1 MGPMEMPAEPQHV
14 QLDVHIDAFRPDEA
28 EAVAELARTCASR
41 ADEALGNWEWTE
53 RADLERELARW
64 PVPAT
69 ETLFVAR
76 EAGKVI
82 GFCGVECYP
91 GGEIGFVH
99 GPVVESSARG
109 RGVGRALF
117 SVALRTSEKHNA
129 SELWAVTGRDNRR
142 GQALL
147 AEGGF
152 TRGEACALF
161 RLDPQAHT
169 PLAIPED
176 VRRATS
182 EDLPEVLA
190 LAESLV
196 DDLHMS
202 LDELASALVDPT
214 WHVWI
219 SGRPNAVAIAC
230 IDPEDRWV
238 RAVATH
244 EDCRRR
250 GLGATVL
257 SAALSGWWADHPG
270 ETLGLTVRADSLAVL
285 TQYHRL
291 GFEPRL
297 VVTRHTRTP
306 NSFH

>member
-1 MGPMEMPAEPQHV
+1 MEMPAEDQHA
-14 QLDVHIDAFRPDEA
+14 QLDIHIDAFRNDEV
-28 EAVAELARTCASR
+28 EAIAELARACAAR

-53 RADLERELARW
+53 GPELERELARW

-91 GGEIGFVH
+91 GSEIGLVH
-99 GPVVESSARG
+99 GPVVESAARG

-117 SVALRTSEKHNA
+117 SVALRNGERSGA

-147 AEGGF
+147 AEAGF
-152 TRGEACALF
+152 VRGEACALF
-161 RLDPQAHT
+161 RLERAAHT
-169 PLAIPED
+169 PLAVPED

-182 EDLPEVLA
+182 EELPEVLA
-190 LAESLV
+190 LAEALG

-202 LDELASALVDPT
+202 LDEIASALVDPT

-219 SGRPNAVAIAC
+219 SGIPNALSIVC
-230 IDPEDRWV
+230 IDPDDRWV
-238 RAVATH
+238 RALATH
-244 EDCRRR
+244 EDARRR

-257 SAALSGWWADHPG
+257 SAALSGWWNEHPDA
-270 ETLGLTVRADSLAVL
+270 TLGLSVRADSLAVL

-297 VVTRHTRTP
+297 VVTRHTRIANT
-306 NSFH
+306 